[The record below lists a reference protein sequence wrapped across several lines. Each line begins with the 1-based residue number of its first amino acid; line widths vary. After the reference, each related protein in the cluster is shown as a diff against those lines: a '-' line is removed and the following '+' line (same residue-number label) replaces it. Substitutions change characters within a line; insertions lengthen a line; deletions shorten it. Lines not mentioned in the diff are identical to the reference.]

1 MYNTVAI
8 TYELC
13 TACSRRLENQARRG
27 CHEHTAQLS
36 WAVNCSEGCSR
47 SGSKG
52 RSVGRLLQSVCT
64 VQHAGSLP
72 STSAKRPA
80 PGPTS
85 CSPGSGVGRLQAV
98 LGTRGARWWSCA
110 GDVLRLGGEPATSCW
125 WLREL
130 SDEGR
135 QAGKMHMKSKHEA
148 RMTCGQTGSVY
159 RTSRLLRARR
169 GWCGGGE
176 GGVAAWGD

>member
-1 MYNTVAI
+1 MDFAQPVPAAWRIKHVEDAMNTQLSSVGQSI
-8 TYELC
+8 V
-13 TACSRRLENQARRG
+13 RRG
-27 CHEHTAQLS
+27 AAEAGAKGDL
-36 WAVNCSEGCSR
+36 WVDYCS
-47 SGSKG
+47 
-52 RSVGRLLQSVCT
+52 LY
-64 VQHAGSLP
+64 VQHVGSLP

-110 GDVLRLGGEPATSCW
+110 GDVLRLGCEPATSCW
-125 WLREL
+125 WLCEL

-135 QAGKMHMKSKHEA
+135 QAGKMHRKSKHEA